1 MLNNKQQMFVDQY
14 LVDLNGRQAAI
25 RAGYSERSAEVQASR
40 LMSIVEVQQAIQERM
55 DKRSKEVSIT
65 SNKVLERI
73 DRIAKTAE
81 DVGDLQ
87 AALRANE
94 LLGKHLRLFT
104 EKIEHSGNMTFTILT
119 SVPNE
124 PGKPTT
130 D

>member
-119 SVPNE
+119 RVPDE
-124 PGKPTT
+124 PGKPAT